1 MFRMVF
7 GLSGSQLFGGGL
19 AVVGAIVLAFSGRYV
34 WRATSIYRAEPIS
47 ALNETSSGKL
57 VRVSGTAQ
65 QRSDTDLLTAQ
76 FSGNGCLA
84 LRYAVEER
92 RLSPYLLPWFVTIHE
107 LAGSDAFC
115 VRTPEA
121 TVDIVEPAHTVTL
134 KRTIVATVP
143 SSDEPPERIA
153 RFEQN
158 TVAVPVVTHW
168 RSPPSLFR
176 PITGA
181 LSLGTR
187 RYSEQRV
194 RSGDNVTIVGRITET
209 GNGLDPLVVSDL
221 SAGRTLL
228 RMAKIS
234 LIGLCIGVFVVLLG
248 LVLVLL

>member
-7 GLSGSQLFGGGL
+7 GISGSQLFGGGL
-19 AVVGAIVLAFSGRYV
+19 AVVGAIVLMFSGRYV
-34 WRATSIYRAEPIS
+34 WRATSIYRAVPIS
-47 ALNETSSGKL
+47 ALNEASSGKL

-65 QRSDTDLLTAQ
+65 QGGADLLTAP
-76 FSGNGCLA
+76 FSGDDCLA

-107 LAGSDAFC
+107 LAGSDAFR

-121 TVDIVEPAHTVTL
+121 AVDIVEPAHTVTL

-176 PITGA
+176 PITRA
-181 LSLGTR
+181 LSLGIR

-194 RSGDNVTIVGRITET
+194 RPGDDVTIVGRITET
-209 GNGLDPLVVSDL
+209 GDGLDPLVVSDL

>member
-65 QRSDTDLLTAQ
+65 QGDADLLTAP

-107 LAGSDAFC
+107 LAGSDAFR

-121 TVDIVEPAHTVTL
+121 AVDIVEPAHTVTL

-143 SSDEPPERIA
+143 SSDESPERIA

-158 TVAVPVVTHW
+158 TAAVPVVTHW

-176 PITGA
+176 PITRA

-194 RSGDNVTIVGRITET
+194 RPGDDVTIVGRITET
-209 GNGLDPLVVSDL
+209 GDGIDPLVVSDL